1 MRDDYDFEEDERG
14 INRISG
20 NRCRICGR
28 IGCEGG
34 AACTVAAE
42 SRAED

>member
-1 MRDDYDFEEDERG
+1 MKDDDDLEEDERG

-20 NRCRICGR
+20 NKCRTCGR

-34 AACTVAAE
+34 PSCDTAAE
-42 SRAED
+42 LKEV